1 MNTYLQ
7 KFEEF
12 LRNIEETA
20 NKTMDGHHKRI
31 LETYLRHLSLEFSG
45 DWAAAMDPKMMV
57 EEPRYLVKLG
67 SPETI
72 PFNGMSGVTEF
83 YTGMFANN
91 VMLQD
96 DRLSVG
102 DWGVA
107 SFCTVVQFLPGALL
121 RDQGMEIDDPD
132 ATYIVETPI
141 SMAWPFDADARV
153 AGEEVYAIEHPTIKK
168 AAPEDIVTMDQR
180 AEIARTFLKS

>member
-1 MNTYLQ
+1 MNTYLK

-20 NKTMDGHHKRI
+20 EKTVDTHHRRI
-31 LETYLRHLSLEFSG
+31 LEIYLKHLALEFSG

-67 SPETI
+67 SPQTI
-72 PFNGMSGVTEF
+72 PFDGMSGVTEF

-132 ATYIVETPI
+132 AIYIIETPI
-141 SMAWPFDADARV
+141 SMAWPFDSDARV
-153 AGEEVYAIEHPTIKK
+153 AGEEVYALEDPVIKK
-168 AAPEDIVTMDQR
+168 ANADEVVTMDER
-180 AEIARTFLKS
+180 AQIARTFLSC

>member
-1 MNTYLQ
+1 MNTYLA
-7 KFEEF
+7 KFEDF

-20 NKTMDGHHKRI
+20 KKTVDSHHKRI
-31 LETYLRHLSLEFSG
+31 LENYLKHLALEFSG
-45 DWAAAMDPKMMV
+45 DWAAAMDPGMMV

-72 PFNGMSGVTEF
+72 PFEGKSGVTEF
-83 YTGMFANN
+83 YTSMFANN

-107 SFCTVVQFLPGALL
+107 SFCTVVQFLPGSVMT
-121 RDQGMEIDDPD
+121 QMGMAVDDLD
-132 ATYIVETPI
+132 GLYIVETPI

-153 AGEEVYAIEHPTIKK
+153 AGEEVYALDDAVITK
-168 AAPEDIVTMDQR
+168 AAPDQVVTMDQR
-180 AEIARTFLKS
+180 AEIARTFLKG